1 MRRLACGGCAG
12 VRCMRGR
19 CELTDALLQV
29 VNRALSVQRDGL
41 TPELE
46 LRLGT
51 RKDGAFTAGA
61 HHSAFSLF
69 RSGAFA
75 ASYDAPADGIEK
87 GVRITAPRYVRTEH
101 DCVDYLGQ
109 GVRRI
114 TTDGGAVRYERKR
127 RITSFLAHCGAVAVR
142 IALAIEEPLKGHE
155 VERVASMPIRFSRQR
170 CRDSFSLPGADGDDD
185 PPYVLDLTSVDAGV
199 AQLLQSFEVELEAT
213 PALLRYEPRD
223 AVLSLQHK
231 VTDLMA
237 YIDSAVTLSGVKVQK
252 DQRANEPRAELLWQN
267 KMQATAQAKET
278 SPSSRSAATAES
290 SAWPHAL
297 CAAASGQKKDVGH
310 LETRGSS
317 ARPATGVSPLRPL
330 PHPKPLP
337 LPPLFLP
344 GRQLT
349 QTEKKT
355 AKQKPKRPVAPL
367 GASPWAIAAQSK
379 FSATHDK
386 CDRPPVSPL
395 QAAVPSDGAV
405 AAAKAPAAR
414 AQLQSPLN
422 MERPIA
428 PLPRPLP
435 RPHPQGYRRE
445 PPPYQASSP
454 QSASSPPCPPH
465 APRAPHAQRDARSSE
480 QNASS
485 EASVGGS
492 VRQKRLRTH
501 IAHRTPASS
510 LALGPPRRQ
519 KKHWQA
525 NSQGEKAVVWGEDAT
540 RGCDAML
547 PPVDAA
553 ASKRAAELAAA
564 DVNEANYLASLGLS

>member
-1 MRRLACGGCAG
+1 M
-12 VRCMRGR
+12 RCMRGR

-170 CRDSFSLPGADGDDD
+170 CRDSFVLPGTDKDDD

-199 AQLLQSFEVELEAT
+199 AQLQQSFEVELEAT

-237 YIDSAVTLSGVKVQK
+237 YIDSAVTLSGVKVQQ
-252 DQRANEPRAELLWQN
+252 DQRAEPRAEPLWQN
-267 KMQATAQAKET
+267 KMQAAQSKEK

-290 SAWPHAL
+290 SARPHAL
-297 CAAASGQKKDVGH
+297 CVAASGQKKDAGH
-310 LETRGSS
+310 LETRESP
-317 ARPATGVSPLRPL
+317 AVRPATGVSPLRPL

-337 LPPLFLP
+337 LPPPLFLP

-349 QTEKKT
+349 QPEKKP
-355 AKQKPKRPVAPL
+355 AKQKSKRLVAPL

-395 QAAVPSDGAV
+395 QAAVPSDGAA
-405 AAAKAPAAR
+405 AAAKAPV
-414 AQLQSPLN
+414 QSPLN

-428 PLPRPLP
+428 PLPWPLS
-435 RPHPQGYRRE
+435 RSHPQNHRTE

-454 QSASSPPCPPH
+454 QSALSPPCPPH
-465 APRAPHAQRDARSSE
+465 APRVPHAQHRRREDVHSSE

-485 EASVGGS
+485 EAPVVGH

-519 KKHWQA
+519 KKHWQS

-540 RGCDAML
+540 RGCDSTL